1 MVTIISIN
9 VRLSFL
15 YLQALD
21 IWMGAC
27 TAFVFSALIEFTIV
41 NYIWRKD
48 LKARGGGSSKWW
60 VINHS
65 VFNKGQFQNE
75 NYLTG
80 PFVTD
85 MRKGGT
91 IKILSYVSHS

>member
-1 MVTIISIN
+1 MLYNDFKIKWIE
-9 VRLSFL
+9 LL

-48 LKARGGGSSKWW
+48 LKARGGGSGKWW

-65 VFNKGQFQNE
+65 VFNKGQLLKGKLPQRSICFN
-75 NYLTG
+75 
-80 PFVTD
+80 FK
-85 MRKGGT
+85 RK
-91 IKILSYVSHS
+91 